1 MTRLLDQIAVV
12 TGAGSG
18 IGKAIATALAN
29 EGASVCLVGRTQSKL
44 EETANSISESMA
56 RPFVYPIDLTVDDE
70 MDRLLEDFSRRYASL
85 DILILCAGEISH
97 GTVSEAPLDT
107 FDALYRANVRAPYRL
122 IQLLLPSLKAQKGQ
136 IVVMNSSVGL
146 RAPANVS
153 QFSATQH
160 AMKAVTDS
168 LRNEVNTDGIRVLSI
183 YAGRTATPRQE
194 LIYAKSGQDY
204 KPDLLLQPE
213 DIASVV
219 IHSLTLPWTAE
230 VTDINIRPF
239 LKSY

>member
-44 EETANSISESMA
+44 EETANSISESMS
-56 RPFVYPIDLTVDDE
+56 RPVLYPIDLTVDDE
-70 MDRLLEDFSRRYASL
+70 MDRLLEDFSRRYTSL
-85 DILILCAGEISH
+85 DILVLCAGEISH
-97 GTVSEAPLDT
+97 GNVSEAPLDA

-122 IQLLLPSLKAQKGQ
+122 IQLLLPLLKAHRGQ

-153 QFSATQH
+153 QYSATHH

-183 YAGRTATPRQE
+183 YPGRTATPRQE
-194 LIYAKSGQDY
+194 LIYEKSGQDY